1 MFNKNTMQSTCRILF
16 ILSAHLLLGAHSLSA
31 QIFLDVE
38 TGAYFPGPYNNI
50 RIPRSATT
58 QINAFGADFEKN
70 PGWFARGRVGYTFG
84 RGRHTL
90 VTLVAPLSLETT
102 TKQPL
107 SSVVNFQGTNF
118 EAGLPLTVQ
127 YKFNS
132 YRLTYRYNLVRSDK
146 LKFGLGLSA
155 KIRDARVGLE
165 NGVQQAEKTDLGFV
179 PLINF
184 YLNWKELDKLGFLL
198 EGDALAGAGPGR
210 AEDVFIGFTYQARPK
225 ILFRMGYRILEGG
238 ADVEETYN
246 FTLIHFAS
254 VGATVG
260 F

>member
-1 MFNKNTMQSTCRILF
+1 MQSIGRILF
-16 ILSAHLLLGAHSLSA
+16 ILMANLLLGGTTLHA
-31 QIFLDVE
+31 QFFVDVE
-38 TGAYFPGPYNNI
+38 TGAFFPGPYNDI

-84 RGRHTL
+84 SGRHTL
-90 VTLVAPLSLETT
+90 VTLFAPLSLETQ

-107 SSVVNFQGTNF
+107 SSTVNFQGTDF

-132 YRLTYRYNLVRSDK
+132 YRLTYRYNLVRREK
-146 LKFGLGLSA
+146 LKFGIGVSA

-165 NGVQQAEKTDLGFV
+165 NSVQQAEKTNLGFV

-184 YLNWKELDKLGFLL
+184 YLNWKELDRLGFLL
-198 EGDALAGAGPGR
+198 EGDALAGGPGR

-225 ILFRMGYRILEGG
+225 MLFRVGYRILEGG
-238 ADVEETYN
+238 ANVEETYN

-254 VGATVG
+254 VGVTVG

>member
-1 MFNKNTMQSTCRILF
+1 MPRTLCVFIVLITSLF
-16 ILSAHLLLGAHSLSA
+16 PGALSLSA
-31 QIFLDVE
+31 QAFVDME

-70 PGWFARGRVGYTFG
+70 PGWFARGRLGYTFG
-84 RGRHTL
+84 NGRHTL

-132 YRLTYRYNLVRSDK
+132 YRLTYRYNLVRK
-146 LKFGLGLSA
+146 ENLLFGIGLSA

-165 NGVQQAEKTDLGFV
+165 NGQRQAEKTDLGFV

-184 YLNWKELDKLGFLL
+184 YLNWKELDRLGFLL

-225 ILFRMGYRILEGG
+225 MLFRIGYRILEGG